1 MILSYQE
8 SLIPK
13 GTVNVNGRSV
23 QVFLTSLPFGMYQFS
38 VGSTNN
44 VNFGANWY
52 CIPMLVFTAHCIE
65 GIVFQSVV

>member
-13 GTVNVNGRSV
+13 GTVNINGRSV
-23 QVFLTSLPFGMYQFS
+23 QVFLTSLPFEMYQFS

-44 VNFGANWY
+44 VNFGAN
-52 CIPMLVFTAHCIE
+52 
-65 GIVFQSVV
+65 

>member
-1 MILSYQE
+1 MRLFYQE
-8 SLIPK
+8 NLMPK

-44 VNFGANWY
+44 FNFGAN
-52 CIPMLVFTAHCIE
+52 
-65 GIVFQSVV
+65 

>member
-44 VNFGANWY
+44 VNFGAN
-52 CIPMLVFTAHCIE
+52 
-65 GIVFQSVV
+65 